1 MTDTYTVK
9 MPDGYVMK
17 GVPIGTSKS
26 DIMAKYQQQR
36 QSEITSQSSNSTI
49 VDNSTMPL
57 SQQGQGQTSFINQDD
72 QRYVGSAKPE
82 TSFWDG
88 VLDKT
93 VDTSANLAR
102 IMGSNLSAPG
112 MRRGKHIEGYSSK
125 PTPSINSIVE
135 QKNNY
140 LQQQALK
147 GQVPSGLGKFTGEVV
162 GSLPALL
169 AAGTN
174 PYLAGGASAMAISDA
189 DNPLDLATDTGL
201 GAIFGKIGD
210 NVVGNLGKFVAPK
223 LNRGAQ
229 ALKDMGVNSTI
240 GQMMS
245 GKIKT
250 FEDQLMSIPWVRGA
264 IVDRREEAMSQ
275 WTRAIYNDVLKPL
288 NIKLPEDMPL
298 DDTAYKYVDAKISAL
313 YDDIIP
319 DLKFSGDEE
328 LFNKMGEML
337 KLSISADG
345 NKKAMNRLQ
354 NVIKGEILPR
364 FSSSTGKMTG
374 SSWKELDGIL
384 AKDIRDFRGK
394 GKAGDDIYA
403 NGLEEMRSLM
413 RSAMHRSNKGTD
425 LGNKVLA
432 ANTAYARKIPVRNAV
447 GSSNFFGEF
456 TPQQL
461 ISGSKVGLSRDAKAK
476 AQFSAQ
482 NLGYAGKQLMSN
494 TPNSGTAERLLMS
507 GLLLGGGG
515 ATGAAASNDENGGNP
530 WLTGGLG
537 TLGALAV
544 PRAAY
549 SKVGQNAMRGL
560 FGRGTQSPFLQAM
573 RQKLQGAKT
582 PAAILSGRQ
591 SPDTL
596 DQLGL

>member
-275 WTRAIYNDVLKPL
+275 WTREVYNDVLKPL
-288 NIKLPEDMPL
+288 NIQLPDGMEL
-298 DDTAYKYVDAKISAL
+298 DDTAYKWVSKQISNS
-313 YDDIIP
+313 YDDLLP
-319 DLKFSGDEE
+319 NVKFQADEE
-328 LFNKMGEML
+328 FSNGLTQVLKMSL
-337 KLSISADG
+337 DADG
-345 NKKAMNRLQ
+345 TGPAMKKLQ
-354 NVIKGEILPR
+354 GVITNEILPR
-364 FSSSTGKMTG
+364 FNAITGQMTG
-374 SSWKELDGIL
+374 TGWKELDGLL
-384 AKDIRDFRGK
+384 AADVRQYLGKDAK
-394 GKAGDDIYA
+394 MEKYA
-403 NGLEEMRSLM
+403 LGLEELRRLLRGTME
-413 RSAMHRSNKGTD
+413 RSNVGTNV
-425 LGNKVLA
+425 GKQIKATNQA
-432 ANTAYARKIPVRNAV
+432 FARKIPVRNAV

-461 ISGSKVGLSRDAKAK
+461 VSGSKVGLSRNAKAN
-476 AQFSAQ
+476 ARSNAQ
-482 NLGYAGKQLMSN
+482 NLGYTGKQLMSS